1 MNDFE
6 LESKL
11 KSVPLPAR
19 TEDYWENFPVR
30 VRAKLRPDRAD
41 WAPRNNPSPWLVW
54 AGGIA
59 CACLVIGLSVWCER
73 HPRQN
78 PFYALIQ
85 NERAIR
91 KELAQF
97 PGHLR
102 VFMQDEHGMHRLIA
116 DQE

>member
-11 KSVPLPAR
+11 KTIRPPAR
-19 TEDYWENFPVR
+19 TEDYWENFPACVR
-30 VRAKLRPDRAD
+30 SKLRPDRAD
-41 WAPRNNPSPWLVW
+41 LMPQDNSSPWLAW

-59 CACLVIGLSVWCER
+59 YACLLISLSVWCEK

-85 NERAIR
+85 NERAVR
-91 KELAQF
+91 QELAQL

-102 VFMQDEHGMHRLIA
+102 VFMQDEHGMHRLVA

>member
-11 KSVPLPAR
+11 KAIRLPAR
-19 TEDYWENFPVR
+19 AEDYWERFPAR
-30 VRAKLRPDRAD
+30 VRGKLRPDHAG
-41 WAPRNNPSPWLVW
+41 WAPRNNLSPWLAW

-59 CACLVIGLSVWCER
+59 CACLVIGLSVWFER
-73 HPRQN
+73 HPLQN
-78 PFYALIQ
+78 PFYALFQ

-97 PGHLR
+97 PGHLQ
-102 VFMQDEHGMHRLIA
+102 VFMQDEHGMHHLVA